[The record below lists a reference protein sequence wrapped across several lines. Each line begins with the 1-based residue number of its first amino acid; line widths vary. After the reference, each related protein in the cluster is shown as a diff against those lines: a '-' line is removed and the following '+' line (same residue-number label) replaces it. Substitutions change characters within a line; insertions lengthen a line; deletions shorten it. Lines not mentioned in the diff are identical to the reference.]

1 MWKKIT
7 QNHFNFKLLFKHIL
21 YSAYFKN
28 GMYVIGIINNMKWR
42 R

>member
-7 QNHFNFKLLFKHIL
+7 KNHFNFKLLFKHIL

-28 GMYVIGIINNMKWR
+28 RYVCNWFNK
-42 R
+42 